1 MLIEFSIQ
9 NFASIKDKQTLSF
22 VADKSKHLEEYYVI
36 QTNGLRLLKLALIY
50 GANASGKTNILKA
63 LDFLRQLVI
72 NPLSHKNETIH
83 FQPFLFDEKS
93 RTSPTIFEIKFSHNA
108 NIYSYELRFT
118 NEAIL
123 NEKMIVNKNTIY
135 SRQTD
140 PIKKLAQIKF
150 NEKFFDD
157 KAILKILETNTLW
170 NTTVL
175 GGYLK
180 TNISIAYL
188 EEAIQ
193 WFSEHLEGL
202 LLSSFLEYFIHYHIY
217 SGEIDKA
224 ILLDILKK
232 ADLGIDDIFIREL
245 VASYISIDDG
255 QAPKFLNDLTI
266 EEREKLAPI
275 FEVYFV
281 HKISKNKHEKLPFQ
295 LESKGTQRFYELAGI
310 LTLLIK
316 KSFIFP
322 IDEIEAS
329 LHPDLLEHFLL
340 MFLLNTK
347 NSQIIATTHYRE
359 FLENTDIF
367 RNDVIWFVQ
376 KDENLATELYSLAD
390 FDKRTF
396 NKKTNI
402 LQSYKVG
409 RLGAIPNLKGK
420 YID

>member
-1 MLIEFSIQ
+1 MLIEFSVQ

-22 VADKSKHLEEYYVI
+22 VADKSKHLEEHYVI

-108 NIYSYELRFT
+108 NIYSYELCFT

-123 NEKMIVNKNTIY
+123 NEKMVVNKNTIY

-150 NEKFFDD
+150 NEKIFDD
-157 KAILKILETNTLW
+157 KVILKILETNTLW
-170 NTTVL
+170 NNTVL

-180 TNISIAYL
+180 TNTSIAYL
-188 EEAIQ
+188 EGAIE
-193 WFSEHLEGL
+193 WFSGHLEGL
-202 LLSSFLEYFIHYHIY
+202 LLSSFLENFIHYHIY

-232 ADLGIDDIFIREL
+232 ADFGIDDIFIREL
-245 VASYISIDDG
+245 VASYISDDE
-255 QAPKFLNDLTI
+255 QAPKYINDLTI
-266 EEREKLAPI
+266 EEREKLVPI

-409 RLGAIPNLKGK
+409 RLGAIPNLKGR
-420 YID
+420 YI